1 MDGFFRET
9 PNRDDRPFKATG
21 GSTRLTLEPS
31 ESLASATGTDSLTIR
46 LQRPAIAE
54 PYLQFFLRGDLLFPA
69 EQAAIPFQKDAFCP
83 VDHDLRDRIIIDEF
97 LKNIQFPDAVEKFG
111 PERLFSPET
120 YIAVPCLFQNQ
131 IVNLPVNLLVFHLPC
146 LIQPFPEFFSQVQ
159 SFLFPFV
166 HPVPP

>member
-1 MDGFFRET
+1 MTG
-9 PNRDDRPFKATG
+9 PFKATG

-31 ESLASATGTDSLTIR
+31 ESLASATGHR
-46 LQRPAIAE
+46 LIDDPVAAAGDLLDHI
-54 PYLQFFLRGDLLFPA
+54 LQFFLRGDLLFPA

-83 VDHDLRDRIIIDEF
+83 VDHDLRDRIIIDKF